1 MQLGYTKREILSL
14 LNDNLNDLN
23 IVLENQINRMKQEAV
38 EPEMGLASLLTS
50 ALLSMLDGVST
61 IIEMNNQKV
70 IDDLQKLNIL
80 PKENTGNSS
89 ELNNSQN

>member
-1 MQLGYTKREILSL
+1 MQLGYTKREIISL

-23 IVLENQINRMKQEAV
+23 KVLENQINRMRQESV

-61 IIEMNNQKV
+61 VIELNNQKV
-70 IDDLQKLNIL
+70 VDDLIKLKIL
-80 PKENTGNSS
+80 PPEHNIS
-89 ELNNSQN
+89 NN